1 MANAQRVQTEAVAN
15 AQRMRTEAMANA
27 QRMRTEA
34 MANRRRAVTQ
44 AMAYVQRAQRVQ
56 TEAMTNAQRVQ
67 TEAVASAR
75 RVQTEAMANAQRMR
89 TEAMANRRRAVTEA
103 MAHHVQRAQRVL
115 TEARAA
121 HAQRM
126 RTEARAPH
134 MARSQEAQANAQQ
147 QSHGAENRAQTG
159 QGQNNWVVID
169 GVRHQIDGPKIDA
182 RIEGTDLIV
191 NGQRFANAATRHYS
205 IIWAPAARRAEN
217 RAQNGQG
224 QNYVITI
231 NGVRHQIDGPKIDAR
246 IEGTDLIVN
255 GQHFAN
261 GAAKHYSII
270 WARSQEAQANAQQQ
284 SHGAE
289 NRAQNSQGQNCVI
302 TINGVR
308 HQIDG
313 PKIDARI
320 EGTDLIVNGQ
330 HFANGAAKH
339 YSIIWAPA
347 ARGAENRAQNGQRQ
361 NYVITINGVRHQI
374 DGPKIDAQIE
384 GTDLIV
390 NGQRFANAAAK
401 HYSIIW

>member
-1 MANAQRVQTEAVAN
+1 MANAQRVQTEAV
-15 AQRMRTEAMANA
+15 ANA

-56 TEAMTNAQRVQ
+56 TEAMANAQRVQ
-67 TEAVASAR
+67 TEAMANAQR
-75 RVQTEAMANAQRMR
+75 MRTEAMTNAQRVQTEAMANAQRMR

-103 MAHHVQRAQRVL
+103 MAYVQRAQRVL
-115 TEARAA
+115 TEARA
-121 HAQRM
+121 
-126 RTEARAPH
+126 H
-134 MARSQEAQANAQQ
+134 MARSQEAQANARQ

-255 GQHFAN
+255 GQRFAN
-261 GAAKHYSII
+261 AATRHYSII
-270 WARSQEAQANAQQQ
+270 W
-284 SHGAE
+284 
-289 NRAQNSQGQNCVI
+289 
-302 TINGVR
+302 
-308 HQIDG
+308 
-313 PKIDARI
+313 
-320 EGTDLIVNGQ
+320 
-330 HFANGAAKH
+330 
-339 YSIIWAPA
+339 
-347 ARGAENRAQNGQRQ
+347 
-361 NYVITINGVRHQI
+361 
-374 DGPKIDAQIE
+374 
-384 GTDLIV
+384 
-390 NGQRFANAAAK
+390 
-401 HYSIIW
+401 